1 VDELATPRAL
11 GHDPGMNSRV
21 HPTYKTKYRVNNW
34 AEYDRALVQRGDL
47 TLWISDEAINS
58 WKPAPTGQ
66 RGGQRKFSDHAIET
80 ALTLRL
86 VFSLPLRQAE
96 GFLRSILSLMRI
108 DLEAPDHTTL
118 SRRSQHLSIQLARVS
133 TKDPIHLI
141 VDSTGL
147 SIVGEGEWAAAKYGG
162 RGRRGW
168 KKLHLGVDRTGMIF
182 AQSLTHGSADDAK
195 AALDL
200 IGSIEADIGSITA
213 DSAYDT
219 LAIYDASAER
229 DAKVI
234 IPPSRS
240 ATRSRR
246 RRSRSSARDRTI
258 MKVQGIGRR
267 QWNKESGYHQQ
278 ARVEN
283 TFFRYKMIVGPR
295 LRARHPESQA
305 AEAII
310 ACNVLNRMAGLGM
323 PESFAITG

>member
-1 VDELATPRAL
+1 VGGRTICPEARRWCTDRESNVDHLARPRAL

-34 AEYDRALVQRGDL
+34 AEYDRALVQGGDL

-96 GFLRSILSLMRI
+96 GFLRSILSRMRI

-195 AALDL
+195 AALEIVDN
-200 IGSIEADIGSITA
+200 IESDNKSLTA
-213 DSAYDT
+213 DAAYDT
-219 LAIYDASAER
+219 LGIYDVSA
-229 DAKVI
+229 A
-234 IPPSRS
+234 
-240 ATRSRR
+240 
-246 RRSRSSARDRTI
+246 
-258 MKVQGIGRR
+258 
-267 QWNKESGYHQQ
+267 
-278 ARVEN
+278 
-283 TFFRYKMIVGPR
+283 
-295 LRARHPESQA
+295 
-305 AEAII
+305 
-310 ACNVLNRMAGLGM
+310 
-323 PESFAITG
+323 